1 MPKTYDVDGI
11 IVDVINPNLG
21 SGAQGHAEQVALS
34 HDQSIGLVVKHIP
47 MTPEARKRVEHI
59 VNLSLPALSPYLAA
73 PIAANLKGTD
83 EIIHL
88 APLAIGDDPL
98 TDSRTLPEQMETAF
112 QFACLTTLLE
122 EQGLAHGDLAPTNM
136 MISSKGELYLIDFD
150 NLIPNDPKIPPATMA
165 GHDEM
170 MAPELREGG
179 NGKPSIETDRFTYG
193 VMYNIFLLRRH
204 PAGDTQTRAETL
216 NAMTSG
222 LWPERHHKHEA
233 GDIPIEAL
241 GTKLGHLFDATFS
254 LNPKERPSADAWRR
268 AVGEALQNMV
278 IHDCANAFV
287 YDEHTTHCPFCADL
301 VSQKLTPNLCALRIS
316 LPSQKTKYR
325 LDLEDGKM
333 MTLGRANLGTS
344 LSMVSGRHLEI
355 TPMGQRLF
363 LRHVGRNP
371 TQILRNGKWYKLDK
385 TWIDVG
391 EIAQA
396 PITMKLADV
405 HIDLSIST

>member
-1 MPKTYDVDGI
+1 MPKTYNVDGI

-21 SGAQGHAEQVALS
+21 TGAQGHAEQVALS

-47 MTPEARKRVEHI
+47 MTPETRKRVTHI
-59 VNLSLPALSPYLAA
+59 VDLSLPTLSPYLAA

-88 APLAIGDDPL
+88 APLVIGDDPL
-98 TDSRTLPEQMETAF
+98 TDSRTLPHQMETSF
-112 QFACLTTLLE
+112 HFACLTTHLE
-122 EQGLAHGDLAPTNM
+122 EQGIAHGDLAPTNM
-136 MISSKGELYLIDFD
+136 MVSPKGELYLIDFD
-150 NLIPNDPKIPPATMA
+150 NLIPSDPNVPPATMA

-179 NGKPSIETDRFTYG
+179 NSNPSIETDRFTYG
-193 VMYNIFLLRRH
+193 VMYNIFMLRRH

-222 LWPERHHKHEA
+222 LWPERHHKPEA

-241 GTKLGHLFDATFS
+241 GTKLGHLFDAAFS
-254 LNPKERPSADAWRR
+254 LKPKERPSADEWRR
-268 AVGEALQNMV
+268 AISEALQNMV

-287 YDEHTTHCPFCADL
+287 YEEHTTHCPFCGDPVL
-301 VSQKLTPNLCALRIS
+301 QKIPPNLCVLKIT
-316 LPSQKTKYR
+316 LPCQKTKYR

-333 MTLGRANLGTS
+333 TTLGRVNLGRS
-344 LSMVSGRHLEI
+344 LTMVSSRHLEI
-355 TPMGQRLF
+355 TPIGQRLF
-363 LRHVGRNP
+363 LRHIGRNP
-371 TQILRNGKWYKLDK
+371 TQILRNGTWYKLDK

-391 EIAQA
+391 EITQA

-405 HIDLSIST
+405 HIELGINT